1 MLSKSLDENI
11 KQLESLF
18 EGCGDFVKRMIPI
31 GENRDIKIYVAYID
45 MLVSRNILDGHVLS
59 QLMLFMWQTPPK
71 PEAIKRDTLNTIRD
85 SGVTTADLRETDN
98 MGEMASAIL
107 SGDTVLMA
115 GDSDRAL
122 IIATRE
128 MPNRGVGSAE
138 TEVAVQGP
146 KDAFTEIMR
155 FNTMLVRRRIKDTHL
170 KVKQL
175 VAGKRSQ
182 TSIAVMYLDELV
194 RPQVLEECL
203 NRIGAIDIDA
213 VLDVGYVEQLTAD
226 NWMSVFPQA
235 EITERP
241 DKASAAILEGRVA
254 ILVDNSPFAM
264 IVPATLSTF
273 FQASDDY
280 YQNWQIMSFTRFIRY
295 AAGLMAVCL
304 PGLYLACALYH
315 PSMIPTLLAY
325 KMAAARQAVPFPA
338 LAEIMLMDLAFELL
352 REAGIRLPGPIG
364 NSLGIVGGLII
375 GQSAVEAGLVSP
387 IVLIIVALT
396 AISGFAIPHV
406 SLVNGLRLSKYVIIA
421 GSWLLGL
428 LGFWIGA
435 LVLLIRL
442 VSLKT
447 YGFPYLFPF
456 VAGEVNDYSDIKDT
470 LFRAPL
476 FKMKKRPIFAKSVGD
491 RVHAEPHEKE

>member
-1 MLSKSLDENI
+1 
-11 KQLESLF
+11 
-18 EGCGDFVKRMIPI
+18 
-31 GENRDIKIYVAYID
+31 
-45 MLVSRNILDGHVLS
+45 
-59 QLMLFMWQTPPK
+59 
-71 PEAIKRDTLNTIRD
+71 
-85 SGVTTADLRETDN
+85 
-98 MGEMASAIL
+98 
-107 SGDTVLMA
+107 
-115 GDSDRAL
+115 
-122 IIATRE
+122 
-128 MPNRGVGSAE
+128 
-138 TEVAVQGP
+138 
-146 KDAFTEIMR
+146 
-155 FNTMLVRRRIKDTHL
+155 MLVRRRIKDTHL

-175 VAGKRSQ
+175 VSGKRSQ
-182 TSIAVMYLDELV
+182 TSIALMYLDEIV
-194 RPQVLEECL
+194 RPQVLNECL
-203 NRIGAIDIDA
+203 NRIEAIDIDA

-226 NWMSVFPQA
+226 DWMSVFPQA

-241 DKASAAILEGRVA
+241 DKASAAILEGRIA
-254 ILVDNSPFAM
+254 ILTDNSPFAM

-280 YQNWQIMSFTRFIRY
+280 YQNWHIMSFTRLIRY

-338 LAEIMLMDLAFELL
+338 LVEIMLMDLAFELL

-406 SLVNGLRLSKYVIIA
+406 SLVNGLRLSKYVMIA

-435 LVLLIRL
+435 LVLLIHL

-476 FKMKKRPIFAKSVGD
+476 FKMKKRPIFAKSAGD
-491 RVHAEPHEKE
+491 RVHAVPREKE